1 MYSHVPLNRFKTKR
15 NKILAKNDKH
25 ALHITTERVETGAGA
40 TLQSSDKSPRHPV
53 LGDVTLAERGW

>member
-1 MYSHVPLNRFKTKR
+1 MLHLTGLKTKI
-15 NKILAKNDKH
+15 NKVLAKNDKH

-40 TLQSSDKSPRHPV
+40 TLQSSDKSPRSPV